1 MSEGRIISY
10 LTYKEFSKKYGIKL
24 TTSKRK
30 KTMQELATQIYN
42 YEKKTQYKK
51 WIIFLNKII
60 NL

>member
-42 YEKKTQYKK
+42 YEKNHNIKNGLY
-51 WIIFLNKII
+51 F
-60 NL
+60 